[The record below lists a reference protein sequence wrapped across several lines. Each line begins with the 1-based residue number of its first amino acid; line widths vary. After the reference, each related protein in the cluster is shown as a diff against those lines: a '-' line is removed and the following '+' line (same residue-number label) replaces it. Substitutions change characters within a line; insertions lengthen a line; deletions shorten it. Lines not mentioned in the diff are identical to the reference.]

1 MAPGPTGLPE
11 GEAPRSCLRVSAWL
25 WLMGCVT
32 SESALI
38 LGLYTFERKDSG
50 LSIGSLKTP
59 QAGHPEVTAVC
70 ST

>member
-38 LGLYTFERKDSG
+38 LGLYTFEWKDRG
-50 LSIGSLKTP
+50 LSVGSLKTLR
-59 QAGHPEVTAVC
+59 AH
-70 ST
+70 SS